1 MAANPIL
8 AAGTL
13 NINAMNVKRLAIQQ
27 HLRVLFRK
35 NIALHDT
42 NMWCSSHFSAYRCRQ
57 DHGPLQQVH
66 KLENGWTA
74 SSACGPDAS
83 QDAVL
88 ATYSAQV
95 AYTRAVLQ
103 HQGPSSV

>member
-27 HLRVLFRK
+27 HLGVQFRK

-42 NMWCSSHFSAYRCRQ
+42 NMWCSSHVLAYRCRQ
-57 DHGPLQQVH
+57 DHGLLQVH
-66 KLENGWTA
+66 TLENAWTA